1 MGRRIILLGPPGAG
15 KGTQA
20 KQLAEVAGFLHL
32 STGDL
37 LRSAVARGTPLG
49 QVAEPIMKSGGLV
62 PDDLVIGLLKEALE
76 GAAGKVQA
84 GVVFDGFPR
93 TTVQADA
100 LGCMLTARSEAIDC
114 VVLINTA
121 DDVIV
126 DRVSAR
132 RSCSNAQCGAVYNL
146 VSKPPRVE
154 GKCDLC
160 GSSVVLR
167 SDDRPE
173 TVRARQQKYWQNT
186 APLIDYYKQRG
197 LLSEVPGNGTIDEVT
212 KGVRAAVGVGC
223 GCCCSSAE
231 PTPEPVAK
239 PNVSVAKAVASPVA
253 KAAAPSKARP
263 AKAKSS
269 VAKRAKKSQPKAAKR
284 VKAKKPV
291 RKVKTKK
298 ASKKPVRKLK
308 TKKVSKKLIRKL
320 KAKKA
325 SKKPVR
331 KAKAAKKK
339 HR

>member
-93 TTVQADA
+93 TTAQADA
-100 LGCMLTARSEAIDC
+100 LGCMLTARGEAIDC

-126 DRVSAR
+126 ERVSAR

-154 GKCDLC
+154 GTCDLC
-160 GSSVVLR
+160 GCSVVLR

-212 KGVRAAVGVGC
+212 MGVRAAVGVGC

-239 PNVSVAKAVASPVA
+239 PNVSVAKA
-253 KAAAPSKARP
+253 AAPSKARP
-263 AKAKSS
+263 AKAKSI

-308 TKKVSKKLIRKL
+308 
-320 KAKKA
+320 AKKA